1 MQIGFSVSTQV
12 NPFYKAMA
20 DGVRDQ
26 AKAEGMEVTVL
37 NAEDKLEKQIA
48 DVEDLIQKQID
59 VLLINATHD
68 GAAAVLNKAAD
79 AGIPVVT
86 LQRAVPGAKVASH
99 IGTDNVVIGREGA
112 EWIAKK
118 LNGKGNVVVM
128 EGIPGAASSEDRK
141 KGSAEVWPKH
151 PGIKIVAQQSGKY
164 DRAVALG
171 VMENISRP
179 SPRSTRCSAS
189 TTRWPGVLA
198 AVKAAKRTGIMITG
212 MDANKD
218 AREAVEKGELAMT
231 IALPPYDIG
240 KRGCSTPSGSR
251 PGAAGARPLCDAGEL
266 HHQVAHAGFHR
277 IDPVPSGDRVGS
289 STPPGKAPPPIGT
302 SLRRTHATHRVHR
315 TRPDGTA
322 HGPASPGGRA
332 RLTVWNRT
340 EEKAK
345 ACWRRAQFGA
355 PPPGAWPRPRM
366 S

>member
-1 MQIGFSVSTQV
+1 MGIVRRRMTGVTLLAVGVVFAWTAAGQAGTQIGFSVSTQV

-26 AKAEGMEVTVL
+26 AKAEGYEVTVL

-48 DVEDLIQKQID
+48 DVEDLIQKKID
-59 VLLINATHD
+59 VLIINATHD

-79 AGIPVVT
+79 AGIPVIT
-86 LQRAVPGAKVASH
+86 LQRGVPGAKVVSH

-118 LNGKGNVVVM
+118 LSGKGNVVVM

-141 KGSAEVWPKH
+141 KGSAEVWPKY

-171 VMENISRP
+171 VMENILQAQP
-179 SPRSTRCSAS
+179 QIDAVFCFNDEMAM
-189 TTRWPGVLA
+189 GVLA
-198 AVKAAKRTGIMITG
+198 AVKAAKRTGIAITG

-240 KRGCSTPSGSR
+240 KRGVTF
-251 PGAAGARPLCDAGEL
+251 AKWLKTKE
-266 HHQVAHAGFHR
+266 Q
-277 IDPVPSGDRVGS
+277 PVP
-289 STPPGKAPPPIGT
+289 
-302 SLRRTHATHRVHR
+302 
-315 TRPDGTA
+315 
-322 HGPASPGGRA
+322 A
-332 RLTVWNRT
+332 RFVMPVSFIT
-340 EEKAK
+340 K
-345 ACWRRAQFGA
+345 
-355 PPPGAWPRPRM
+355 P
-366 S
+366 

>member
-1 MQIGFSVSTQV
+1 MGIRRWRTAGIAIFAVGLLAVWASGSQAAMKIGFSVSTQV

-48 DVEDLIQKQID
+48 DVEDLIQKKID
-59 VLLINATHD
+59 VLIINATHD

-79 AGIPVVT
+79 AGIPVIT
-86 LQRAVPGAKVASH
+86 LQRGVPGAKVVSH

-112 EWIAKK
+112 EWVAKK

-141 KGSAEVWPKH
+141 KGSAEVWPKY

-171 VMENISRP
+171 VMENILQAQP
-179 SPRSTRCSAS
+179 QIDAVFCFNDEMAM
-189 TTRWPGVLA
+189 GALA
-198 AVKAAKRTGIMITG
+198 AVKAAKRTGILITG

-218 AREAVEKGELAMT
+218 AREAVAKGELAMT

-240 KRGCSTPSGSR
+240 KTGV
-251 PGAAGARPLCDAGEL
+251 L
-266 HHQVAHAGFHR
+266 HAKWLQSKEK
-277 IDPVPSGDRVGS
+277 PVP
-289 STPPGKAPPPIGT
+289 
-302 SLRRTHATHRVHR
+302 
-315 TRPDGTA
+315 
-322 HGPASPGGRA
+322 A
-332 RLTVWNRT
+332 RFVMPVSFIT
-340 EEKAK
+340 K
-345 ACWRRAQFGA
+345 
-355 PPPGAWPRPRM
+355 
-366 S
+366 

>member
-1 MQIGFSVSTQV
+1 MEIRRWYVVAIALLTVGLVLAWSAAGQAGMKVGFSVSTQV

-26 AKAEGMEVTVL
+26 ATAEGYEVTVL
-37 NAEDKLEKQIA
+37 NADDKLEKQIA
-48 DVEDLIQKQID
+48 DVEDLIQKKID
-59 VLLINATHD
+59 VLIINATQD

-79 AGIPVVT
+79 AGIPVIT
-86 LQRAVPGAKVASH
+86 LQRAVPGAKVVSH

-141 KGSAEVWPKH
+141 KGSAEVWPKY

-171 VMENISRP
+171 VMENILQAQP
-179 SPRSTRCSAS
+179 QIDAVFCFNDEMAM
-189 TTRWPGVLA
+189 GALA
-198 AVKAAKRTGIMITG
+198 AVKAAKRTGIAITG

-240 KRGCSTPSGSR
+240 KTGVIFAKWLQTK
-251 PGAAGARPLCDAGEL
+251 EK
-266 HHQVAHAGFHR
+266 
-277 IDPVPSGDRVGS
+277 PVP
-289 STPPGKAPPPIGT
+289 
-302 SLRRTHATHRVHR
+302 
-315 TRPDGTA
+315 
-322 HGPASPGGRA
+322 A
-332 RLTVWNRT
+332 RQVMPVSFIT
-340 EEKAK
+340 K
-345 ACWRRAQFGA
+345 
-355 PPPGAWPRPRM
+355 P
-366 S
+366 